1 MLIEGWDIGA
11 KAIDA
16 TIAIKKHTGLSL
28 YKAKKLVERIL
39 EGETIELPNDF
50 VLRDDLRDAGFIV
63 R

>member
-1 MLIEGWDIGA
+1 MLIEGWRTGA